1 MMEALTFLYLYIG
14 PVFWCLLP
22 LSVTTWA
29 LILYVFYSIR
39 RNHKINDWV
48 EVFLAHFKEIATL
61 LGLLGS
67 VYALT
72 GSFRVDGASVVE
84 IRERMFFI
92 LSTGF
97 WSTIA
102 GVVVSLEASIG
113 LLAMKKT

>member
-1 MMEALTFLYLYIG
+1 MNALSFLYKYVG
-14 PVFWCLLP
+14 PALWGLVPMSVVTLVLVF
-22 LSVTTWA
+22 
-29 LILYVFYSIR
+29 YVFHSILTD
-39 RNHKINDWV
+39 HEINDWI
-48 EVFLAHFKEIATL
+48 EVLLAYSKETATL

-72 GSFRVDGASVVE
+72 SSFRVDGASLEE

-102 GVVVSLEASIG
+102 GVLVSLEASIG
-113 LLAMKKT
+113 LLVMKRT